1 MKTHTASNLFR
12 LSSSVACLLV
22 ASTVMAQGTNN
33 APPSSDVPG
42 ANSASPAVPPGQ
54 PAPPP
59 PESYPPAPAA
69 YPPAPAAYPPAPAAY
84 PPARARRANIESPEP
99 SEEAETHNPRTLA
112 IGLTTLKEH
121 GFGVMVR
128 ARANHVAGDLAV
140 GFNPILVVGSGGSSA
155 VDFGMPLQAS
165 IGPVFIFSN
174 DQSTFQNGIR
184 INGIYNRAVG
194 PGGGLGWVGEI
205 TKAHFTIAFGFG
217 LQIYPQATKRVKEYF
232 PDLQGTELSS
242 SPPPEV
248 QIYVGVNL
256 FWYII

>member
-33 APPSSDVPG
+33 APPSSDVQG
-42 ANSASPAVPPGQ
+42 ASSASPAAPPGQ

-59 PESYPPAPAA
+59 PGSYPPAPAA
-69 YPPAPAAYPPAPAAY
+69 YPPVRTRPSD
-84 PPARARRANIESPEP
+84 IESPEP
-99 SEEAETHNPRTLA
+99 PEEGETHNPRTLA

-194 PGGGLGWVGEI
+194 PGGGLGPAGRAGWHVRAPTPGGSLQRRLGTAQTGPGNGRSVLSPRQHSGGLPSDLSMRELLGAVL
-205 TKAHFTIAFGFG
+205 TKKT
-217 LQIYPQATKRVKEYF
+217 
-232 PDLQGTELSS
+232 
-242 SPPPEV
+242 
-248 QIYVGVNL
+248 
-256 FWYII
+256 